1 MTTETKHGR
10 TSFRGAFTAFSA
22 FLLAFYWL
30 VVATY
35 PEFFIFNPFD
45 DTWPVR
51 QAALLLSLVGWVA
64 ISTIPALVLFRYASG
79 HRGGVRLLPYVAA
92 IWPVSVV
99 INQVLLF
106 IRDGV
111 WYFDYLLNHPI
122 FIATDVLLPALL
134 LILWRDLH
142 EYHGKHE
149 A

>member
-1 MTTETKHGR
+1 MTQETKHGK
-10 TSFRGAFTAFSA
+10 TTFRNAFIAFSC

-45 DTWPVR
+45 DNWPVR
-51 QAALLLSLVGWVA
+51 QAALMLSLAGWVA
-64 ISTIPALVLFRYASG
+64 ISTLPAAILLGYAAG
-79 HRGGVRLLPYVAA
+79 RRGGLRFLPVVALT
-92 IWPVSVV
+92 WPLSVV
-99 INQVLLF
+99 VNQILLF
-106 IRDGV
+106 IRDGA

-122 FIATDVLLPALL
+122 FIATDLLLPALL
-134 LILWRDLH
+134 IVLWRELR